1 MPLVDAAGIEDYLR
15 VSAEDAARIAGWI
28 RPAARYLRDLKG
40 GLWYDAIMLA
50 PTEPPEPGVGPDA
63 ANPEITILAPA
74 EGETVRSPVLFRG
87 TVTDDVAVTYLAY
100 TWIPDGG
107 NASDSPYRSLGVS
120 LPSPLVQFSVLLG
133 LPQGAGTLRLQ
144 ARDAAGAGFPVA
156 DVSIVVEGQ
165 SDAATVGEFEYVDY
179 GPTIEDR
186 KHAENAEALL
196 ALYYALPQL
205 NLRLDPEGG
214 VLSTVWTTD
223 EVTGARTQTQFA
235 GSERL
240 DTLRGDLLQQA
251 KLLVMGGVRVEY
263 GEDAEST
270 VLDGVESFTTGGG
283 GYVGYI

>member
-1 MPLVDAAGIEDYLR
+1 MPLVSVAGIEGYLG
-15 VSAEDAARIAGWI
+15 VSAGDAARIAGWL
-28 RPAARYLRDLKG
+28 RPAERYLRDLKG
-40 GLWYDAIMLA
+40 GLWYDAMMLA
-50 PTEPPEPGVGPDA
+50 PTEPPAPGAGPDT
-63 ANPEITILAPA
+63 ANPAITILAPA
-74 EGETVRSPVLFRG
+74 DGETVRSPVLFRG
-87 TVTDDVAVTYLAY
+87 VVTDDVAVTYLAY
-100 TWIPDGG
+100 TWIPEGG
-107 NASDSPYRSLGVS
+107 NAGESPYRSLDVS

-133 LPQGAGTLRLQ
+133 LPQGAGLLRLQ

-156 DVSIVVEGQ
+156 DVSIVVDGQ
-165 SDAATVGEFEYVDY
+165 GDTATVGEFEYVDY

-186 KHAENAEALL
+186 SRAENAEALL

-251 KLLVMGGVRVEY
+251 KLLVMGGVRVETEE
-263 GEDAEST
+263 GATST
-270 VLDGVESFTTGGG
+270 LLDGVESFTTGGG
-283 GYVGYI
+283 GYFGYI